1 MQDNAILQRTLY
13 KYETTIAEL
22 DNVLRDTPNS
32 DLILELKRIAEQ
44 QLQEI
49 VSLQREVEI
58 VKFRGTIPQTQIHQ

>member
-1 MQDNAILQRTLY
+1 MQQVSKAESLMQDNAILQRTLY

-44 QLQEI
+44 
-49 VSLQREVEI
+49 
-58 VKFRGTIPQTQIHQ
+58 

>member
-22 DNVLRDTPNS
+22 DNVLRDTPNA

-44 QLQEI
+44 
-49 VSLQREVEI
+49 
-58 VKFRGTIPQTQIHQ
+58 